1 MTDRKPSVADA
12 YALKTPDD
20 SRRLYADWAPN
31 YDASFAEAK
40 GYLMPRHVARLMREK
55 GGESPVLDAGA
66 GTGLVGEA
74 LRATGDWLVDA
85 LDITPEML
93 AVARAKGLYRHCIE
107 ADLTRELPLGSGVY
121 SSIVSAGTFTH
132 GHVGPEA
139 LHELLRVAA
148 PSALFVLTIKKDHYE
163 ERGFRAAFAAFGGAV
178 RDFETVSLPM
188 YEAPSDATADD
199 GQGLVTVFRK
209 A

>member
-1 MTDRKPSVADA
+1 MTEKTPSVADA

-20 SRRLYADWAPN
+20 NRRLYADWAQA
-31 YDASFAEAK
+31 YDTSFAQAR
-40 GYLMPRHVARLMREK
+40 GYLMPGAVAAVMREK

-74 LRATGDWLVDA
+74 LQAMGDWTVDA

-93 AVARAKGLYRHCIE
+93 AVAAAKGLYRHCIE
-107 ADLTRELPLGSGVY
+107 ADLTRELPLPSGTY

-139 LHELLRVAA
+139 LHELMRVAA
-148 PSALFVLTIKKDHYE
+148 PGALFVLTIKKDHYE
-163 ERGFRAAFAAFGGAV
+163 ERGFAAAFAAFGAAITGFDTVPVPIYARAPESAQ
-178 RDFETVSLPM
+178 RDGE
-188 YEAPSDATADD
+188 
-199 GQGLVTVFRK
+199 GLIAVFRK